1 MYTTLRQNPKWKPT
15 NKLWYS
21 KYHCSIKLGPFD
33 NDRHAPL
40 IERPHRQSNSYG
52 QIDGKFAIMWTTIYT
67 TDVKLLE
74 GLTKL
79 YPYEEV
85 HTPMNEK
92 HATHLL
98 DGDHTMAIRQS
109 QWYNRY
115 RYKLECSTWRTWSWG
130 KKTDEQDLAHA
141 DKFIKESF
149 TRKDS
154 RFRVSEGWHG
164 YNHDAKIRLPT
175 IYTNDEASL
184 MLFKLTFSK
193 AIPICITE
201 AVTYDEIKDL
211 A

>member
-1 MYTTLRQNPKWKPT
+1 MYTNLRKNPKWKPT

-21 KYHCSIKLGPFD
+21 KYTCSIKLGPFD
-33 NDRHAPL
+33 EVGKYAPM

-52 QIDGKFAIMWTTIYT
+52 RIDGKFSIMWTTIYT
-67 TDVKLLE
+67 TDSKLLE
-74 GLTKL
+74 GLTNL

-85 HTPMNEK
+85 HTPMNQK

-109 QWYNRY
+109 QWYNQY
-115 RYKLECSTWRTWSWG
+115 RYKLECSSWRRWG
-130 KKTDEQDLAHA
+130 EKTDEKDLAHA

-154 RFRVSEGWHG
+154 RFRASEAWHYG
-164 YNHDAKIRLPT
+164 DAKIKLPI

>member
-1 MYTTLRQNPKWKPT
+1 MYTNLRKNPKWKPT
-15 NKLWYS
+15 KKLWYS
-21 KYHCSIKLGPFD
+21 KYTCSIKLGPF
-33 NDRHAPL
+33 NIPGIYAP
-40 IERPHRQSNSYG
+40 IVERPNRQSNSYG
-52 QIDGKFAIMWTTIYT
+52 MIDGKFSIMWTTIYT
-67 TDVKLLE
+67 TDVTLLE

-79 YPYEEV
+79 FDYEEI

-109 QWYNRY
+109 KWYSKY
-115 RYKLECSTWRTWSWG
+115 RYKLECSSWRRWG
-130 KKTDEQDLAHA
+130 QKSLDSDLEHA

-149 TRKDS
+149 TKTKS
-154 RFRVSEGWHG
+154 RFRASEGYY
-164 YNHDAKIRLPT
+164 YNDSKIKLPI

-184 MLFKLTFSK
+184 MLFKLTFNK
-193 AIPICITE
+193 TIPITITE